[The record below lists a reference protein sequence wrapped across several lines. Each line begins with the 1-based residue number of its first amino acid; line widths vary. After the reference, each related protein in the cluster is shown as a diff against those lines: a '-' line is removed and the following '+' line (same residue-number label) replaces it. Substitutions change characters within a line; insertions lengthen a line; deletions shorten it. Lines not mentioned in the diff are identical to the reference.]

1 MDSVYLLRKIIYS
14 RQNWHILLKLS
25 KTLLELHCLHNYK
38 ACWLVDFQVTRGQS
52 TTALTRQFGGGGV
65 GGCQI
70 VGKEHRSSILHK
82 KLKIIN
88 IPWRR

>member
-52 TTALTRQFGGGGV
+52 TTALTRQLGGGGGGV
-65 GGCQI
+65 SDSRKGTS
-70 VGKEHRSSILHK
+70 V
-82 KLKIIN
+82 IN
-88 IPWRR
+88 FAQKA

>member
-25 KTLLELHCLHNYK
+25 KTLLELHYLHNYK

-52 TTALTRQFGGGGV
+52 TTALTRQLGG